1 MKKRIKIA
9 MFSEAWKP
17 MWGGGQEVAL
27 QLSKELSKNH
37 NYSIDLFTMNLGGK
51 KIEKINDHFRIIRLG
66 KKRTWCFKDRIGWFF
81 DIQKEFNLYQK
92 RENYTILYAHANLPG
107 FHIKYLAK
115 KYCLSTIFHV
125 HGLMNILMK
134 KSKINELIE
143 KFIFFKLKYTLQI
156 SCSSNINGFK
166 SVNSPIFLR
175 NGTISFKNFK
185 KEIKG
190 IKKIIFASR
199 FDYQKGGD
207 ILLKSISSI
216 KKELFEK
223 NIQIEFWGSGPEEI
237 ELKKLHKELGLNQ
250 IVSFKGKFQPS
261 DVTDIFRSS
270 DLFILPS
277 RDEGFPLVIFE
288 AISNKC
294 LVLASNVGEVSSII
308 EDKKTGFLFNYSND
322 YNENA
327 LSEKLIEIIQSD
339 SKKLNQINE
348 EAFTLVKKNFTWKS
362 IAKDL
367 DKLIKEEVLK

>member
-17 MWGGGQEVAL
+17 MWGGGQEVAF
-27 QLSKELSKNH
+27 QLSKELSENH

-66 KKRTWCFKDRIGWFF
+66 KKRTWSFKNRIGWFF
-81 DIQKEFNLYQK
+81 DIRKEFKQFHK
-92 RENYTILYAHANLPG
+92 RNKYDVLYAHANLPG
-107 FHIKYLAK
+107 FHVKYLSK
-115 KYCLSTIFHV
+115 KYLIPTVFHV

-143 KFIFFKLKYTLQI
+143 KFIFFKLKYALQI
-156 SCSSNINGFK
+156 SCSSNINQFK
-166 SVNSPIFLR
+166 SVNSPVFLR
-175 NGTISFKNFK
+175 NGTIEFKNFK

-190 IKKIIFASR
+190 IKKITFASR

-207 ILLKSISSI
+207 ILLRSISDL
-216 KKELFEK
+216 KEELLEK
-223 NIQIEFWGSGPEEI
+223 NIKIEFWGSGPEEEVLRNLHD
-237 ELKKLHKELGLNQ
+237 ELDLNE

-261 DVTDIFRSS
+261 DVKTIFRNS

-277 RDEGFPLVIFE
+277 RDEGFPLVLFE

-308 EDKKTGFLFNYSND
+308 EDQKTGFLFNYESD
-322 YNENA
+322 YNENI
-327 LSEKLIEIIQSD
+327 LSEKLIKIIQSD
-339 SKKLNQINE
+339 SKKLNKINE
-348 EAFTLVKKNFTWKS
+348 EAFSLVKKNFTWKS

-367 DKLIKEEVLK
+367 DKLIKDEVLK